1 MLGVNQTSAMFRN
14 LSSYLHSLTHMKN
27 YTMLHVGTD
36 TVKKCYSSLN
46 IAGIP
51 EEDQEMFLKEFG
63 NRWRAII
70 VERLAERVQS

>member
-1 MLGVNQTSAMFRN
+1 
-14 LSSYLHSLTHMKN
+14 MKN

-51 EEDQEMFLKEFG
+51 EENQEMFLKEFG

>member
-14 LSSYLHSLTHMKN
+14 LSSYLHSLTLMKN

-36 TVKKCYSSLN
+36 TMKKCYSSLN

-51 EEDQEMFLKEFG
+51 EKDQDMFLKEFS
-63 NRWRAII
+63 NR
-70 VERLAERVQS
+70 

>member
-1 MLGVNQTSAMFRN
+1 MLGVNQTSVMFRN
-14 LSSYLHSLTHMKN
+14 LSSYLNSLTHMKN

-51 EEDQEMFLKEFG
+51 EKDQDIFLKEFS
-63 NRWRAII
+63 NR
-70 VERLAERVQS
+70 